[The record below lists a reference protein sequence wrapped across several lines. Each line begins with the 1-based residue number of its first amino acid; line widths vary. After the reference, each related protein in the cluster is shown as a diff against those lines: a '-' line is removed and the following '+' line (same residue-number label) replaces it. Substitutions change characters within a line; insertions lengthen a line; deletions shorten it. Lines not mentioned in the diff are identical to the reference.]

1 MKRNTR
7 EPNTP
12 AIMIMVLRSGIVIG
26 LADTGAVGEAAVGEV
41 T

>member
-12 AIMIMVLRSGIVIG
+12 ATMIMVLWSGIVIG
-26 LADTGAVGEAAVGEV
+26 LADIGAVDEVAVGEV
-41 T
+41 A